1 MNQDVTAGTT
11 KNRFDLRELAGAF
24 GDLGTLIPFVAAYIS
39 ILKMDPSGILLAF
52 GSTLIV
58 VGWLYR
64 TPFPV
69 QPMKAIGAAAITQ
82 TSQMAALTSSTVMGA
97 GVVTGLLW
105 LLLSMTGLAQRLGRW
120 VPRPA
125 LVGVTMG
132 LGFSFMLEGIRM
144 MAQSPWIGAALLVLT
159 LVLLARSR
167 FPAMVVLLAVGAVI
181 ALITQPTLSGEL
193 AAIRFSPHLPAFAW
207 PTLTWNDLWVGAV
220 FLALPQLPLTFGN
233 ALIAITDENN
243 HLFPDRPVTERRVA
257 FSTGLMNLWSS
268 AIGGIPMCHG
278 AGGMAGHI
286 KFGAH
291 TGGASIMLG
300 VVLLATGLFL
310 GDSVALLF
318 RLFPPAVLGVILF
331 LAGMQLA
338 LGGKDAGHDKADRLV
353 VLTTAAITIWN
364 VGIAVLFGIF
374 VYHASKR
381 GWVKL

>member
-1 MNQDVTAGTT
+1 MNQAGTTSAT

-39 ILKMDPSGILLAF
+39 ILKMNPGGILLAF

-58 VGWLYR
+58 VGWIYR

-82 TSQMAALTSSTVMGA
+82 TSQMAALTSSTVLGA

-105 LLLSMTGLAQRLGRW
+105 LLLGTTGLAHRLGRW
-120 VPRPA
+120 VPHPA
-125 LVGVTMG
+125 LVGVVMG

-144 MAQSPWIGAALLVLT
+144 MAQSPWTGAALLVLT

-167 FPAMVVLLAVGAVI
+167 FPAMVILLAVGAVI
-181 ALITQPTLSGEL
+181 ALINQPTLSGEL
-193 AAIRFSPHLPAFAW
+193 ASIRFSPHLPAFAW
-207 PTLTWNDLWVGAV
+207 PTLTWNDLWVGAI

-233 ALIAITDENN
+233 ALIAITEENN
-243 HLFPDRPVTERRVA
+243 RLFPDRPVTERRVA
-257 FSTGLMNLWSS
+257 FSTGVMNLWSS

-278 AGGMAGHI
+278 AGGMAGHV

-318 RLFPPAVLGVILF
+318 KLFPPAVLGVILF

-353 VLTTAAITIWN
+353 VLTTAAFAIWN

-381 GWVKL
+381 DWIKL